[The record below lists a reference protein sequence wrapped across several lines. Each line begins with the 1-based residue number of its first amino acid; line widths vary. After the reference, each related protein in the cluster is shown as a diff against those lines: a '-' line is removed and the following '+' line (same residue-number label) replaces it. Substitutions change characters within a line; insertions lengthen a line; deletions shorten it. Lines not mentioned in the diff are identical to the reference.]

1 MEIDYDTLQSFLSVI
16 KESGQP
22 ALNTMQVMEK
32 VGLNININD
41 DGNKAWFYLKLLA
54 DQDLIECV
62 SGDVNLGFSFTGGGE
77 PLISIRSFR
86 LTLSGHQILES
97 MANETIW
104 SKIKE
109 PAKKAGIEGLKQ
121 IPGLAI
127 KFLAEYVKN
136 PH

>member
-22 ALNTMQVMEK
+22 TLNTMQIMANT
-32 VGLNININD
+32 GLDINNKD
-41 DGNKAWFYLKLLA
+41 DGNRTWFYLKLLD

-62 SGDVNLGFSFTGGGE
+62 SGDENLGFSFTSGGE
-77 PLISIRSFR
+77 PMISIRSFR

-109 PAKKAGIEGLKQ
+109 PVKKAGIEGLKQ

-127 KFLAEYVKN
+127 KFFAEYVKN

>member
-1 MEIDYDTLQSFLSVI
+1 MEIDYDTLQSFLSAI
-16 KESGQP
+16 QESGKP
-22 ALNTMQVMEK
+22 TLNTMQILEK
-32 VGLNININD
+32 VDLDSNNSD

-62 SGDVNLGFSFTGGGE
+62 GGDENLGFAFTGGGE
-77 PLISIRSFR
+77 PMISIKSFR

-104 SKIKE
+104 SNIKE
-109 PAKKAGIEGLKQ
+109 PIKKAGIEGLKQ
-121 IPGLAI
+121 MPGLAI
-127 KFLAEYVKN
+127 KFLAEYMKN